1 MLITGLPIRPPR
13 RPRVAPVPKAEIPFQ
28 HAAEL
33 TGKAIG
39 LWVMFTTATNWW
51 IYRKIRKEVEKDKK

>member
-13 RPRVAPVPKAEIPFQ
+13 RPRVAPTPKAELPFQ

-51 IYRKIRKEVEKDKK
+51 IYRKIRKEKENKK

>member
-1 MLITGLPIRPPR
+1 MLITGIPVRPLK
-13 RPRVAPVPKAEIPFQ
+13 RPRVKPTTKAALPFQ
-28 HAAEL
+28 QAVEL

-51 IYRKIRKEVEKDKK
+51 IYRKIRKENENKK